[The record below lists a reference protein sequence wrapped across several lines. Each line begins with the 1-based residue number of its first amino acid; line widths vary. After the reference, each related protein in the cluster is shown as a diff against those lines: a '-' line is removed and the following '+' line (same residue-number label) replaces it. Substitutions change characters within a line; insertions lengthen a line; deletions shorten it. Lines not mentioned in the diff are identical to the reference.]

1 MVGVGAAVTAA
12 RATEGSEASDAVRR
26 IGREVGIEILRL
38 PTGEL
43 RCRG

>member
-1 MVGVGAAVTAA
+1 MAVRGAVTAA
-12 RATEGSEASDAVRR
+12 RATEGSDASDAVRR